1 MKNAFVAAEDARFYS
16 HNGIDL
22 RRIFAAAAADIK
34 SGSYKQ
40 GGSTITQQL
49 IKNSHLSGT
58 KKLSRKIQE
67 ALLACQLEA
76 RFSKEEIM
84 QMYLNYVY
92 FGNGAYG
99 IEAAARTYFDKSA
112 SELTLAESAALADTV
127 KAPSLY
133 SPAHP
138 NACMSRRNTVLRLMY
153 KNGLIDLAALILRL
167 KPRLKPFPAHI
178 STTTTAT
185 MPIVPCKAPLPSPRS
200 PQTSCSPAAIP
211 YIPLLTPG
219 LPTPSAVCLRR
230 ILSFPPG
237 RRNAPPCVLIQK
249 PAPCLHW
256 RADAAI
262 ARDCALTAPF
272 PPAAV
277 RAP

>member
-1 MKNAFVAAEDARFYS
+1 MKQYHKKAYFSRENGANTQTDKSGVLYGDIGAAFFIKLLLVYLCITAFVLLALLLFFKNFPMVDLSPQAITDIPESLRIYDSDDELALTASGSQRRIFIELSQLPPDVKNAFVAAEDARFYS

-112 SELTLAESAALADTV
+112 SELTLAESAALAATV
-127 KAPSLY
+127 KAPVDLFPGAPERLHKPPQHRA
-133 SPAHP
+133 SPYVQKRPH
-138 NACMSRRNTVLRLMY
+138 R
-153 KNGLIDLAALILRL
+153 
-167 KPRLKPFPAHI
+167 
-178 STTTTAT
+178 
-185 MPIVPCKAPLPSPRS
+185 PC
-200 PQTSCSPAAIP
+200 
-211 YIPLLTPG
+211 
-219 LPTPSAVCLRR
+219 
-230 ILSFPPG
+230 
-237 RRNAPPCVLIQK
+237 
-249 PAPCLHW
+249 
-256 RADAAI
+256 RA
-262 ARDCALTAPF
+262 
-272 PPAAV
+272 
-277 RAP
+277 